1 MPSSRRSRLT
11 SALFSTTLLLI
22 LSISTPLL
30 SQFNPTLVTGF
41 DNLQGGISS
50 GFTQE
55 MLFPTASEGP
65 YSLDVEFSKGSYN
78 FTGFVPQQVVGSAVI
93 DVFIQTPQVLI
104 SGQVI
109 AEVQITSVAIETMEA
124 IAMVVDVTGN
134 VAPGLALLGFPN
146 PTGQIAFDVV
156 FTDFPGDT
164 GADMSVT
171 DSGILPLS
179 GILDFDL
186 PLVWDTEPIYFH
198 SDSGG
203 EVVVT
208 STLVSS
214 SGLVVSFEET
224 FAIADP
230 LGAPF
235 QRGDCNGDGSFNI
248 ADGIF
253 TLDSLFSGGP
263 TGDCSDACDAN
274 DDGSI
279 NIADAVYSLAALFS
293 GGSMPMPP
301 SPGSCGVD
309 PTITDPLDCQIY
321 NDC

>member
-1 MPSSRRSRLT
+1 MPSSRKSRLT
-11 SALFSTTLLLI
+11 SVVSSTTLLLV
-22 LSISTPLL
+22 LLISTPLL

-65 YSLDVEFSKGSYN
+65 YSLNVEFSKGSYD
-78 FTGFVPQQVVGSAVI
+78 FTGFVPQQVVGSAII
-93 DVFIQTPQVLI
+93 DVFIQMPQVLI

-109 AEVQITSVAIETMEA
+109 AEVQITSVAIDTMEA

-198 SDSGG
+198 SDGGG

-214 SGLVVSFEET
+214 SGLAVSFEES

-263 TGDCSDACDAN
+263 TGDCADGCDSN

-293 GGSMPMPP
+293 GGAMPMPP

-309 PTITDPLDCQIY
+309 PTISDPLDCQIY